1 MAAGPT
7 NTDKFGQPGGP
18 GIILYD
24 GVCVLCSGWF
34 RFVAEQDKERRFYF
48 TAIQSLYGRAL
59 ATRLGIDPEN
69 PATNAVL
76 LDGEVHLRS
85 DSAIAALSAL
95 PGWRLIGLL
104 RMVPKPLRDA
114 FYSFI
119 ARNRYRLFGKHSAC
133 DLGGQEYAD
142 RIIENAEQAS
152 RFFSKN

>member
-1 MAAGPT
+1 MTVRWPPVQPSQTSLVSPAAQALFFTMAFA
-7 NTDKFGQPGGP
+7 
-18 GIILYD
+18 
-24 GVCVLCSGWF
+24 CCSGWF

-76 LDGEVHLRS
+76 LDGQVFLRS

-119 ARNRYRLFGKHSAC
+119 ARNRY
-133 DLGGQEYAD
+133 
-142 RIIENAEQAS
+142 
-152 RFFSKN
+152 